1 MRHTRPANKQ
11 KPTGVP
17 TEGGEGKNI
26 EAKAYLPPISSGL
39 FIPGALV
46 KHKKQPSVSPDATG
60 YEDVHIPL
68 STAYKFRLCIGFRK
82 GNERF
87 SSCQPLWVASVRNI

>member
-68 STAYKFRLCIGFRK
+68 STAYKVFALAFEKGMNGFLPANHS
-82 GNERF
+82 G
-87 SSCQPLWVASVRNI
+87 